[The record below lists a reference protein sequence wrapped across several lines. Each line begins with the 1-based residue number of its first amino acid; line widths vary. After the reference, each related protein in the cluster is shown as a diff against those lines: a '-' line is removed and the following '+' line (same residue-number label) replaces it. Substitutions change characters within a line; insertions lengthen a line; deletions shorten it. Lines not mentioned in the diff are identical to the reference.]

1 MKKHMAI
8 IKLHARNINL
18 KCKLAIFAMAEYA
31 LAELIPSERLR
42 DNIMINIH
50 LRHHSNEGEAKLD
63 RETNRYRP
71 RSFRVILDHHRMEK
85 NEMTGETRT
94 DMEWFVEILKT
105 LAHELVHV
113 KQYVLGE
120 LKSRDAGLVYK
131 GINHDAMNLM
141 EYFELP
147 YEIEAYGRE
156 KGLLYGFM
164 VTWGNIEKE
173 INFDELEL

>member
-1 MKKHMAI
+1 MPI

-18 KCKLAIFAMAEYA
+18 KCKTAIFAMTEYA
-31 LAELIPSERLR
+31 LATLIPSKRLR
-42 DNIMINIH
+42 DNLMINIH
-50 LRHHSNEGEAKLD
+50 LRHHSNEGEAKLA
-63 RETNRYRP
+63 EGTNRYRP
-71 RSFRVILDHHRMEK
+71 RSFKIILDHHRMET

-131 GINHDAMNLM
+131 GINHEAMNLM

-173 INFDELEL
+173 INFDELEV

>member
-1 MKKHMAI
+1 MPI
-8 IKLHARNINL
+8 IKLHTRNINL
-18 KCKLAIFAMAEYA
+18 KCKTAIFAMTEYA
-31 LAELIPSERLR
+31 LATLIPSKRLR
-42 DNIMINIH
+42 DNLMINIH
-50 LRHHSNEGEAKLD
+50 LRHHSNEGEAKLA
-63 RETNRYRP
+63 EGTNRYRP
-71 RSFRVILDHHRMEK
+71 RSFKIILDHHRMET

-94 DMEWFVEILKT
+94 DMEWFVELLKT

-120 LKSRDAGLVYK
+120 LRSRDVGLLYK
-131 GINHDAMNLM
+131 GINHEAMNLM

-164 VTWGNIEKE
+164 VTWSNIEKE
-173 INFDELEL
+173 INFDELEV

>member
-1 MKKHMAI
+1 MAI
-8 IKLHARNINL
+8 VKLHARNINL
-18 KCKLAIFAMAEYA
+18 KCKAAIFAMTEYA
-31 LAELIPSERLR
+31 LSSLIPSKRLR
-42 DNIMINIH
+42 DNLMIDIH
-50 LRHHSNEGEAKLD
+50 LRHHSNEGEAKLA
-63 RETNRYRP
+63 EGTNRYRP
-71 RSFRVILDHHRMEK
+71 RAFKIILDHHRMET

-94 DMEWFVEILKT
+94 DMEWFVELLKT

-120 LKSRDAGLVYK
+120 LKTRDVGLVYK

-173 INFDELEL
+173 INFDELEV

>member
-1 MKKHMAI
+1 MPV

-18 KCKLAIFAMAEYA
+18 KCKSAIFAMTEYA
-31 LAELIPSERLR
+31 VSTLIPSKRIR
-42 DNIMINIH
+42 DNLMIDIH
-50 LRHHSNEGEAKLD
+50 MKHHSNEGEAKLHE
-63 RETNRYRP
+63 ETNRYRP
-71 RSFRVILDHHRMEK
+71 RAFRIYLDHHRMAT
-85 NEMTGETRT
+85 NEVTGEERT
-94 DMEWFVEILKT
+94 DMEWFISILKT

-120 LKSRDAGLVYK
+120 LKWRDAGLLYK
-131 GINHDAMNLM
+131 GINHDAMNMM

-164 VTWGNIEKE
+164 LVWAGIEKE
-173 INFDELEL
+173 INFDELEV

>member
-1 MKKHMAI
+1 MAI
-8 IKLHARNINL
+8 VKLHARNINL
-18 KCKLAIFAMAEYA
+18 KCKAAIFTMTEYA
-31 LAELIPSERLR
+31 LSSLIPSKRLR
-42 DNIMINIH
+42 DNLIINIH
-50 LRHHSNEGEAKLD
+50 LKHHSNEGEAMLASG
-63 RETNRYRP
+63 TNRYRP
-71 RSFRVILDHHRMEK
+71 RSFKIILDHHRMET

-94 DMEWFVEILKT
+94 DMEWFVELLKT

-120 LKSRDAGLVYK
+120 LKTRDVGLVYK

>member
-1 MKKHMAI
+1 
-8 IKLHARNINL
+8 
-18 KCKLAIFAMAEYA
+18 
-31 LAELIPSERLR
+31 
-42 DNIMINIH
+42 MINIH

-63 RETNRYRP
+63 SETNRYRP
-71 RSFRVILDHHRMEK
+71 RSFRIYLDHHRMAT

-113 KQYVLGE
+113 KQYVMGE
-120 LKSRDAGLVYK
+120 LRWRDAGLLYK
-131 GINHDAMNLM
+131 GINHSPDNLM

-156 KGLLYGFM
+156 KGLLYGFLL
-164 VTWGNIEKE
+164 VWKNIETE
-173 INFDELEL
+173 IGFE

>member
-1 MKKHMAI
+1 MT
-8 IKLHARNINL
+8 
-18 KCKLAIFAMAEYA
+18 EYA
-31 LAELIPSERLR
+31 LSSLIPSKRLR
-42 DNIMINIH
+42 DNLMIDIH
-50 LRHHSNEGEAKLD
+50 MKHHSNEGEAKLA
-63 RETNRYRP
+63 EGTNRYRP
-71 RSFRVILDHHRMEK
+71 RAFKIILDHHRMET

-94 DMEWFVEILKT
+94 DMEWFVELLKT

-113 KQYVLGE
+113 KQYVLNE
-120 LKSRDAGLVYK
+120 LRWRDAGLLYK

-164 VTWGNIEKE
+164 VTWNNIEKE
-173 INFDELEL
+173 INFDELEV

>member
-1 MKKHMAI
+1 MAV

-18 KCKLAIFAMAEYA
+18 KCKAAIFAMTEYA
-31 LAELIPSERLR
+31 LSTLIPSKRLR
-42 DNIMINIH
+42 DNIMIDIH
-50 LRHHSNEGEAKLD
+50 MKHHSNEGEAKLHED
-63 RETNRYRP
+63 TNRYRP
-71 RSFRVILDHHRMEK
+71 RAFRIYLDHHRMET
-85 NEMTGETRT
+85 NEFTGETRT

-105 LAHELVHV
+105 LAHEIVHV

-120 LKSRDAGLVYK
+120 LRSRDVGLLYK
-131 GINHDAMNLM
+131 GINHEAMNLM

-164 VTWGNIEKE
+164 VTWNNIEKE
-173 INFDELEL
+173 INFDELEV

>member
-1 MKKHMAI
+1 MAV

-18 KCKLAIFAMAEYA
+18 KCKAAIFAMTEYA
-31 LAELIPSERLR
+31 LSSLIPSEKLR
-42 DNIMINIH
+42 KNIMIDIH
-50 LRHHSNEGEAKLD
+50 MKHHSNEGEAKLHED
-63 RETNRYRP
+63 TNRYRP
-71 RSFRVILDHHRMEK
+71 RAFRIYLDHHRMEK
-85 NEMTGETRT
+85 NEFTGETRT

-105 LAHELVHV
+105 LAHEIVHV

-120 LKSRDAGLVYK
+120 LRSRDVGLLYK
-131 GINHDAMNLM
+131 GINHEAMNLM

-164 VTWGNIEKE
+164 VTWNNIEKQ
-173 INFDELEL
+173 INFDELEV

>member
-1 MKKHMAI
+1 MAI
-8 IKLHARNINL
+8 VKLHSRNINL
-18 KCKLAIFAMAEYA
+18 KCKLAIFGMTEYA
-31 LAELIPSERLR
+31 LSRLIPSKRLR
-42 DNIMINIH
+42 DNITINIH

-63 RETNRYRP
+63 SETNRYHP
-71 RSFRVILDHHRMEK
+71 RSFRVYLDHHRMET

-94 DMEWFVEILKT
+94 EMEWFVEILRT

-120 LKSRDAGLVYK
+120 LRWRDAGLLYK
-131 GINHDAMNLM
+131 GINHDPENLM

-156 KGLLYGFM
+156 KGLLYGFLKGW
-164 VTWGNIEKE
+164 TGIES
-173 INFDELEL
+173 ELGIE